1 MNQNISGTLK
11 YIHLICKYILFF
23 ISFFSMHFVHML
35 MAFYHLRLLV
45 QIAPTWLT
53 SSSIKKEKGIE
64 DSIQNM
70 NIVSF

>member
-1 MNQNISGTLK
+1 
-11 YIHLICKYILFF
+11 
-23 ISFFSMHFVHML
+23 MHFVHML